1 MRKPSRRKC
10 KVCGEYFVPKFH
22 DIRIRWCC
30 PEHGAIL
37 AMEEREKE
45 KVKAEAKRIK
55 QQKEAEKVGRKRRKA
70 KRESLKSKSQWDKEA
85 QSAFNRYIRVR
96 DEGKPCVSCGNPL
109 IGKSNY
115 LTGSAIDASHYRSRG
130 AASHLKFNVFNVH
143 SACTRCNRQLSGN
156 AVEYRIR
163 LVDRIGLKRV
173 ERLEADNAPRR
184 FDVTYLKR
192 VKAIFSRRANALMKR
207 RQKLQESA
215 A

>member
-1 MRKPSRRKC
+1 MRKPARRKC
-10 KVCGEYFVPKFH
+10 AHCREWFHPAREGQVVCSFE
-22 DIRIRWCC
+22 CAS
-30 PEHGAIL
+30 AIGKKQT
-37 AMEEREKE
+37 AKAREAAKARAVKRQRESEKE
-45 KVKAEAKRIK
+45 
-55 QQKEAEKVGRKRRKA
+55 GRQRRRA
-70 KRESLKSKSQWDKEA
+70 KRESFKTKAQWDKEA
-85 QSAFNRYIRVR
+85 QSAFNRYIRIR

-163 LVDRIGLKRV
+163 LIERIGQERV
-173 ERLEADNAPRR
+173 ERLESDNDPRR
-184 FDVTYLKR
+184 FDIPYLQRIKSIFTRKARALEKR
-192 VKAIFSRRANALMKR
+192 WAR
-207 RQKLQESA
+207 RQEA

>member
-10 KVCGEYFVPKFH
+10 KVCGDYFVPKFH
-22 DIRIRWCC
+22 DIRIRWCS

-45 KVKAEAKRIK
+45 KVKAAAKRIK
-55 QQKEAEKVGRKRRKA
+55 EQKEAEKVGRQRRKA

-85 QSAFNRYIRVR
+85 QSAFNRYIRIR

-163 LVDRIGLKRV
+163 LIERIGLERV
-173 ERLEADNAPRR
+173 ERLEADYSPRR

>member
-1 MRKPSRRKC
+1 MSKPSRRKC

-45 KVKAEAKRIK
+45 KVKAAAKRIK
-55 QQKEAEKVGRKRRKA
+55 EQKEAEKAGRKRRKA
-70 KRESLKSKSQWDKEA
+70 KRESLKSKSEWDKEA

-109 IGKSNY
+109 LGKSNY

-163 LVDRIGLKRV
+163 LIERIGQERVDR
-173 ERLEADNAPRR
+173 LESDNEPRR
-184 FDVTYLKR
+184 FDIPYLQRIKSIFTR
-192 VKAIFSRRANALMKR
+192 KARALEKRRAG
-207 RQKLQESA
+207 RQEA

>member
-45 KVKAEAKRIK
+45 KVKAAAKRIK
-55 QQKEAEKVGRKRRKA
+55 EQKEAEKVGRKRRKA

-109 IGKSNY
+109 IVKSNY

-163 LVDRIGLKRV
+163 LIERIGQERV
-173 ERLEADNAPRR
+173 ERLESDNDPRR
-184 FDVTYLKR
+184 FDIPYLQRIKSIFTR
-192 VKAIFSRRANALMKR
+192 KARALEKRRA
-207 RQKLQESA
+207 RQQEA